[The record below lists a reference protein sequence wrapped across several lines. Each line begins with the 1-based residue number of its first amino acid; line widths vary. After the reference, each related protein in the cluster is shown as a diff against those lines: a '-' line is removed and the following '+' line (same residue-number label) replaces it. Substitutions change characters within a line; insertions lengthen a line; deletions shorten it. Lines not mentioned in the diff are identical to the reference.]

1 MKRKKWIALALTLL
15 MMLSL
20 APAALASDLPFPA
33 EWFTGFGTGLNLR
46 DMIDP
51 NKGNIDLAGSSFQL
65 ENLIFFDDAVVD
77 EESEICLVETSKD
90 AMILD
95 ETALPDGLKA
105 EVRKEK
111 VRVPDGRD
119 GVWVADEIR
128 RERAGQPAPDEPE
141 LNPAD
146 KDRETY
152 YLYLTGKPEEA
163 GEYLFVLWDGTIKL
177 CSVTVLN
184 ERPEPTAVPV
194 QQEQP
199 GRCARTDLLGERL
212 TDLTVRR
219 RLFIDLIGVG
229 LLSRKKTSG
238 HQTSTSFSS
247 FFRARR
253 S

>member
-33 EWFTGFGTGLNLR
+33 EWFTGFGDFSLR

-51 NKGNIDLAGSSFQL
+51 NKSQIDLAGSSFQL
-65 ENLIFFDDAVVD
+65 ENLIFFDDAVVGED
-77 EESEICLVETSKD
+77 SNICLVETTMD

-95 ETALPDGLKA
+95 ETTLPEGLKA
-105 EVRKEK
+105 QVRKEK

-141 LNPAD
+141 LSPAD

-152 YLYLTGKPEEA
+152 YLYLTGKPEQA

-184 ERPEPTAVPV
+184 KRPEPTAAPA

-199 GRCARTDLLGERL
+199 TEPPAQQEPTVEQTWVDPWTDPGTYTE
-212 TDLTVRR
+212 
-219 RLFIDLIGVG
+219 
-229 LLSRKKTSG
+229 
-238 HQTSTSFSS
+238 
-247 FFRARR
+247 
-253 S
+253 